1 MAQQPLHDS
10 HFQIVSE
17 AEYRRYLQSRG
28 RLTRWVRACLVVIA
42 VGFAIVFGIA
52 LWLNPY
58 DETGQPR
65 RLATHMQLG
74 LSPCGFY
81 QMTDVPCPS
90 CGMTTSFALLMH
102 GDLVNSLR
110 ANAAGTLLA
119 LLGLAA
125 IPWSLVSAW
134 RGRYLWIANLD
145 RVVLV
150 LIYLITFIMIVRWLC
165 IGGWRLLGF

>member
-1 MAQQPLHDS
+1 
-10 HFQIVSE
+10 
-17 AEYRRYLQSRG
+17 
-28 RLTRWVRACLVVIA
+28 
-42 VGFAIVFGIA
+42 
-52 LWLNPY
+52 
-58 DETGQPR
+58 
-65 RLATHMQLG
+65 
-74 LSPCGFY
+74 
-81 QMTDVPCPS
+81 
-90 CGMTTSFALLMH
+90 MH

>member
-65 RLATHMQLG
+65 RLATHTQLG
-74 LSPCGFY
+74 MSPCGFY